1 MKKYITKYPV
11 NWLWRE
17 LRTAHNKL
25 ARNKDI
31 MFINEL
37 FDNKKYSIN
46 TLYDFV
52 KKYKDEK
59 KCSELYKLIKQKL
72 ETRAVQMGLGFG
84 ENRTNK
90 TNAAFLIFFMKNAYG
105 WQDKTEATHNITL
118 PTPILVGLKIKGDT
132 PAIEAGQEFEKQ
144 DFKKFVQNN
153 KAEYVE
159 AEEVEATTTD
169 PVEVAK

>member
-1 MKKYITKYPV
+1 MKKCITKYPV

-72 ETRAVQMGLGFG
+72 ETRAVKLGLGLDDKG
-84 ENRTNK
+84 STRNR
-90 TNAAFLIFFMKNAYG
+90 TNAAFLIFFMKNAYN
-105 WQDKTEATHNITL
+105 WQDKTEATHNIVL
-118 PTPILVGLKIKGDT
+118 PVPILQGIKNEKEKPELKPAVNFKEFVKNNKEEYAEAE
-132 PAIEAGQEFEKQ
+132 AIE
-144 DFKKFVQNN
+144 
-153 KAEYVE
+153 
-159 AEEVEATTTD
+159 TD
-169 PVEVAK
+169 RSL